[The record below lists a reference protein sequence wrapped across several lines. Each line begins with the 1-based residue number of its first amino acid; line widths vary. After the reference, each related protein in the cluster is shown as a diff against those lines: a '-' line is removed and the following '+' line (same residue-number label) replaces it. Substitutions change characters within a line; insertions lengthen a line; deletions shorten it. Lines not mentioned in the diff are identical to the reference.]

1 MLHYKNIILI
11 LLLISFSFGQKV
23 ACIGNSLTAG
33 CYPQYID
40 NMYDVRD
47 YGVSGASLIKGNPMP
62 YWNTQAFVDV
72 INWNPDYVVILLCTN
87 DIMPLYWNADKYEH
101 YYNEFVKNFNGKMFI
116 GTIPYWIP
124 KEDKQSFNN
133 NIDEANAIIRTMVLN
148 YYPPLTLLDFNS
160 LLQPEDYQ
168 SDGIHFNASG
178 QMKMAQ
184 LVDNELSATLAIEEY
199 WDAVEDYKNQR
210 KSGWFGCQP

>member
-1 MLHYKNIILI
+1 MKYILI
-11 LLLISFSFGQKV
+11 LLITSFTLGQTV
-23 ACIGNSLTAG
+23 GCVGNSLTSG
-33 CYPQYID
+33 GYPQYID

-47 YGVSGASLIKGNPMP
+47 YGVTGASLIKDNPKP
-62 YWNTQAFVDV
+62 YWNTQEFVDV
-72 INWNPDYVVILLCTN
+72 INWNPDYVVMLLCTN
-87 DIMPLYWNADKYEH
+87 DIMPLYWNADKYEND
-101 YYNEFVKNFNGKMFI
+101 YNEFVRNFNGKMI
-116 GTIPYWIP
+116 ICTIPYWIP
-124 KEDKQSFNN
+124 KEDKQDFNN
-133 NIDEANAIIRTMVLN
+133 NIDEANAIIRAMVLN
-148 YYPPLTLLDFNS
+148 YYPLKLLDFNS

-184 LVDNELSATLAIEEY
+184 LVDNKLSTTIAIEEY